1 MTKASIYTAP
11 KCPHSNRLKEFLKE
25 NNVEYEEKCVLDSKE
40 LFDELFEVTD
50 QRAVPA
56 TVVDGEV
63 FIGFGRRAERRLRRK
78 LGA

>member
-11 KCPHSNRLKEFLKE
+11 ECPHSKRLKEFLEE
-25 NNVEYEEKCVLDSKE
+25 NGVDFEEKSVLDSKD
-40 LFDELFEVTD
+40 LLDELFEVTD

-56 TVVDGEV
+56 TIVDGEV